1 MTSVSERRA
10 PRRRR
15 ATSSRGGGPL
25 VYLVLVLLALYA
37 IGPILVLLFSSLKN
51 PAEISTNPMGPPTE
65 AMWDNFLTA
74 WQNANMAAGLS
85 NSLVIVLATAVGVC
99 LISGMAAYAM
109 VRLDIPAPGALT
121 MYLLVVTALPIQ
133 LFLVPLVNWWTR
145 LGLYDTQI
153 GLILIYWA
161 IYSPF
166 STLLLRSY
174 LIAIPPDYEAAA
186 RMDGAGEA
194 TVFFRIVLPLIWPGV
209 ITAGLVAGLQAYNE
223 FLLAVT
229 FIQDNEALPVSI
241 SLYSF
246 QQGFTVN
253 YALVSAA
260 GIIMILP
267 VLVLFLVLQRR
278 FVEGYA
284 STGMAN

>member
-1 MTSVSERRA
+1 MTATGNPRSR
-10 PRRRR
+10 PRRRPRSLQR
-15 ATSSRGGGPL
+15 AGPFT
-25 VYLVLVLLALYA
+25 YLLLGVLALYA
-37 IGPILVLLFSSLKN
+37 IGPILILVFSALKT
-51 PAEISTNPMGPPTE
+51 PAEISTNPMGPPAE
-65 AMWDNFLTA
+65 AAWDNFLTA
-74 WQNANMAAGLS
+74 WQDANMATGLY
-85 NSLVIVLATAVGVC
+85 NSAVIVTATAVGVC
-99 LISGMAAYAM
+99 LISGAAAYAM
-109 VRLDIPAPGALT
+109 VRLDVPAPGALT
-121 MYLLVVTALPIQ
+121 MYLLVVTALPLQ
-133 LFLVPLVNWWTR
+133 LFIVPLVSWWTR
-145 LGLYDTQI
+145 LGLYDTQV
-153 GLILIYWA
+153 GLILIYLA

-186 RMDGAGEA
+186 RLDGAGEL
-194 TVFFRIVLPLIWPGV
+194 TVFLRIVLPLIWPGV
-209 ITAGLVAGLQAYNE
+209 LTAGLIAALQAYNE

-260 GIIMILP
+260 GLIMVLP
-267 VLVLFLVLQRR
+267 VLVLFLLLQRR

>member
-1 MTSVSERRA
+1 MTSVPQRRA

-15 ATSSRGGGPL
+15 AASSRRGGPL

-51 PAEISTNPMGPPTE
+51 PAEISTNPMGPPSE

-99 LISGMAAYAM
+99 LISGAAAYAM
-109 VRLDIPAPGALT
+109 VRLDVPAPGALT

-209 ITAGLVAGLQAYNE
+209 ITAGLVAALQAYNE

-267 VLVLFLVLQRR
+267 VLLLFLVLQRR

>member
-1 MTSVSERRA
+1 MRR
-10 PRRRR
+10 PLRRRR
-15 ATSSRGGGPL
+15 ATSSRQGGPF
-25 VYLVLVLLALYA
+25 VYLLLVLLALYA
-37 IGPILVLLFSSLKN
+37 IGPILVLLFSALKN
-51 PAEISTNPMGPPTE
+51 PAEISTNPMGPPAE
-65 AMWDNFLTA
+65 AAWDNFLTA
-74 WQNANMAAGLS
+74 WQNANMAVGLY
-85 NSLVIVLATAVGVC
+85 NSAIIVLATAIGVC
-99 LISGMAAYAM
+99 LISGAAAYAM
-109 VRLDIPAPGALT
+109 VRLDVPVPGALT

-133 LFLVPLVNWWTR
+133 LFIVPLVNWWTQ
-145 LGLYDTQI
+145 LGLYDTQF

-186 RMDGAGEA
+186 RMDGAGEL

-209 ITAGLVAGLQAYNE
+209 ITAGLVAALQAYNE

-267 VLVLFLVLQRR
+267 VLLLFLVLQRR

>member
-1 MTSVSERRA
+1 MTATRLSRSHRR
-10 PRRRR
+10 PRPLHR
-15 ATSSRGGGPL
+15 SGPL
-25 VYLVLVLLALYA
+25 TYLLLAVLALYA
-37 IGPILVLLFSSLKN
+37 IGPILILLFGALKN
-51 PAEISTNPMGPPTE
+51 PAELSTNPMGPPAE
-65 AMWDNFLTA
+65 AAWENFRTA
-74 WQNANMAAGLS
+74 WQNANMATGLY
-85 NSLVIVLATAVGVC
+85 NSAVIVSATAVGVC
-99 LISGMAAYAM
+99 LISGAAAYAM
-109 VRLDIPAPGALT
+109 VRLGVPAPGALT
-121 MYLLVVTALPIQ
+121 MYLLVVTALPLQ
-133 LFLVPLVNWWTR
+133 LFLVPLVSWWTR
-145 LGLYDTQI
+145 LGLYDTQF
-153 GLILIYWA
+153 GLVLIYWA

-186 RMDGAGEA
+186 RLDGAGEL

-209 ITAGLVAGLQAYNE
+209 LTAGLVAGLQAYNE

-229 FIQDNEALPVSI
+229 FIQDRGALPVSI

-260 GIIMILP
+260 GIIMVMP
-267 VLVLFLVLQRR
+267 VLLLFLLLQRR